1 MLSLRT
7 VLLALLAAGL
17 LHIDAQAQ
25 VADRAALLPPAA
37 DTVEAMPTETGEPV
51 PETGRDGELTLQTG
65 RDSEI
70 VLEFSAATRREILT
84 RLFAEREV
92 EIEWR
97 NKAFADEMVQGRG
110 LRGSPIELAR
120 RLLARVSYV
129 MFYDTSSD
137 EPRLARIVILGAD
150 PALVTRSAGVP
161 SSARQEAS
169 SVTRSASTPSRDRQ
183 EARANETTRRRAAI
197 DAARRAIT
205 AAQRR

>member
-1 MLSLRT
+1 MMLSLRA
-7 VLLALLAAGL
+7 VLLAMLTAGL

-25 VADRAALLPPAA
+25 VRDRAALLPPAA
-37 DTVEAMPTETGEPV
+37 DVVETMPTEADEPV
-51 PETGRDGELTLQTG
+51 PETGRHGELTLQTG

-70 VLEFSAATRREILT
+70 VLEPGTATRREILT

-97 NKAFADEMVQGRG
+97 NKAFADERVQGRG

-137 EPRLARIVILGAD
+137 EPRLARIVILGSD
-150 PALVTRSAGVP
+150 PP
-161 SSARQEAS
+161 SVA
-169 SVTRSASTPSRDRQ
+169 RSASAPPRDRQ
-183 EARANETTRRRAAI
+183 EARASEAARRRAAI
-197 DAARRAIT
+197 DTARRAIT

>member
-1 MLSLRT
+1 MMLSLRA
-7 VLLALLAAGL
+7 VLLAVLAAGL
-17 LHIDAQAQ
+17 LQIDAQAQ
-25 VADRAALLPPAA
+25 VPDRTALLPPAA
-37 DTVEAMPTETGEPV
+37 DAVDVMPPEPGEPV
-51 PETGRDGELTLQTG
+51 PDTGRHGELPLQTG

-70 VLEFSAATRREILT
+70 VLGSSAAPRREILT

-137 EPRLARIVILGAD
+137 EPRLARIVILGSD
-150 PALVTRSAGVP
+150 PP
-161 SSARQEAS
+161 
-169 SVTRSASTPSRDRQ
+169 SVTRSASAPPRDRQ
-183 EARANETTRRRAAI
+183 EARASEAARRRAAI
-197 DAARRAIT
+197 DTARRAIT